1 MLSLLTDEQL
11 DALRSIIVEE
21 QSLRLI
27 EEARRMHT
35 TAENVVISPHEYAL
49 SSPLPSSILI
59 NPSAHRDSLPRTT
72 SMIRYELYQSNTTL
86 QFLPET
92 SSADTCS
99 ICLRPKSGLMRTVP
113 CSHSFHRDCLDSWVE
128 TQRKNTCPLCR
139 ASIFTEPPRRRRS
152 LRRYR
157 NAESS

>member
-27 EEARRMHT
+27 EEARRMHD
-35 TAENVVISPHEYAL
+35 NVVVSPHAL
-49 SSPLPSSILI
+49 SSSSPGSILI
-59 NPSAHRDSLPRTT
+59 NPSHRDSLPRTT
-72 SMIRYELYQSNTTL
+72 SMIRYELYQSNTNL
-86 QFLPET
+86 QFLPETT

-99 ICLRPKSGLMRTVP
+99 ICLRPKSGLMRTVVS